1 MSRKK
6 ETYNKREKEKKKIKR
21 QNDKA
26 ERKEQRKVN
35 NDKGKPLEEMLAYID
50 ENGNLTSVPPPP
62 IGKM

>member
-6 ETYNKREKEKKKIKR
+6 ETYNKREKEKQKIKR

-35 NDKGKPLEEMLAYID
+35 NDKGKPLEEMLAYLD

-62 IGKM
+62 NG